1 MYVGNQQSAGMLR
14 YNTQSHQ
21 LEVYDGNN
29 WLSFG
34 SGATVGLSPEA
45 EQILSWGRE
54 KMREEHELEKLM
66 KDHPGLKEL
75 HEKFLLMK
83 ALVARESKKPWDQD
97 QKGKTE
103 TKTTLQPPLRRFFCG
118 INYVDFFFARK

>member
-1 MYVGNQQSAGMLR
+1 MITNLHSRSDWLYTHTSPSSVYVGNQQSAGMLR
-14 YNTQSHQ
+14 YNTQSNQ

-45 EQILSWGRE
+45 EEILSWGRE

-83 ALVARESKKPWDQD
+83 ALVARESKKP
-97 QKGKTE
+97 
-103 TKTTLQPPLRRFFCG
+103 
-118 INYVDFFFARK
+118 